1 MEIFGLVFSTMGL
14 IGLGAGVLFFIV
26 FIFDVFIQKKYAIL
40 HNFPVIG
47 HMRHLLT
54 LIGPEM
60 RQYWVANDKEEF
72 ETVKLERWL

>member
-40 HNFPVIG
+40 HNFPVFG
-47 HMRHLLT
+47 HMRHLLII
-54 LIGPEM
+54 IGHEM
-60 RQYWVANDKEEF
+60 RQYWVSN
-72 ETVKLERWL
+72 